1 LMAAA
6 ERTGAAEPAAAQDAA
21 VPESHPRAE
30 SLRIRHRLVRGFE
43 EGLVAAEGL
52 LAHGRGEALDYLL
65 GEKTGGAARQACR
78 AAAAA
83 LCASDRPVISVNGNA
98 AALCA
103 GQLVS
108 LAECTGSA
116 LEVNLF
122 YDSPGRRGAI
132 AGRLRRYG
140 AKRVLGL
147 DPERMAVLHGTDS
160 ARRMVDRDG
169 IFAAD
174 TVVVPLEDGDR
185 TAALKR
191 AGKTVITFD
200 LNPLSRT
207 AQTADISI
215 IDNITRAANVLLE
228 ECRNLAGEGGGDNR
242 NGGGGGAKSAAARI
256 VQGFDNKRNLA
267 QAVRQITGNLGRLQ
281 GMRRVAGG
289 GGGGGGGGGAT
300 ATAATAAADIIA
312 HGPQPE

>member
-1 LMAAA
+1 MAVVAT
-6 ERTGAAEPAAAQDAA
+6 ETGTAGHAAQDAA

-30 SLRIRHRLVRGFE
+30 SLRIRHRLVGGFE

-65 GEKTGGAARQACR
+65 GEETGGAARQACR

-132 AGRLRRYG
+132 AGRLRRHG
-140 AKRVLGL
+140 AKGVLGL

-191 AGKTVITFD
+191 AGKTVIAFD

-207 AQTADISI
+207 AQAADISI
-215 IDNITRAANVLLE
+215 IDNITRAIDVLLE
-228 ECRNLAGEGGGDNR
+228 ECRNLAGEKEGGGDSR
-242 NGGGGGAKSAAARI
+242 SGGGRGGAKPAEGAARI
-256 VQGFDNKRNLA
+256 ARDFDNEWNLA

-281 GMRRVAGG
+281 GVRAAASGS
-289 GGGGGGGGGAT
+289 GAA
-300 ATAATAAADIIA
+300 ATAATAPAAITA

>member
-1 LMAAA
+1 MAVVTAT
-6 ERTGAAEPAAAQDAA
+6 ETGRAVHAAQDAA

-30 SLRIRHRLVRGFE
+30 SLRIRHRLVGGFE

-65 GEKTGGAARQACR
+65 GEETGIAARQACR

-103 GQLVS
+103 EQLVS

-132 AGRLRRYG
+132 AGRLRRCG

-207 AQTADISI
+207 AQAADISI
-215 IDNITRAANVLLE
+215 IDNITRAIDVLLE
-228 ECRNLAGEGGGDNR
+228 ECRNISGE
-242 NGGGGGAKSAAARI
+242 GGGGGAKAAEAAARI
-256 VQGFDNKRNLA
+256 ARDFDNKGNLA

-281 GMRRVAGG
+281 GMRAAASGSD
-289 GGGGGGGGGAT
+289 GAT
-300 ATAATAAADIIA
+300 ATAATAPAAVTA

>member
-1 LMAAA
+1 MAAA
-6 ERTGAAEPAAAQDAA
+6 ARTGAA

-65 GEKTGGAARQACR
+65 GEETGVAARQACR

-83 LCASDRPVISVNGNA
+83 LRASDRPVISVNGNA

-103 GQLVS
+103 EQLVS
-108 LAECTGSA
+108 LAECTGAA

-132 AGRLRRYG
+132 AERLRRCG
-140 AKRVLGL
+140 AKSVLGL
-147 DPERMAVLHGTDS
+147 DPGGMAVLHGTDS
-160 ARRMVDRDG
+160 ARRMVDRNG
-169 IFAAD
+169 ILTAD

-191 AGKTVITFD
+191 AGKAVIAFD

-215 IDNITRAANVLLE
+215 IDNITRAADVLVE
-228 ECRNLAGEGGGDNR
+228 ECRNLAGEGGGDSR
-242 NGGGGGAKSAAARI
+242 GGGGGANLARI
-256 VQGFDNKRNLA
+256 VRDFDNKGNLA

-281 GMRRVAGG
+281 GMRAAAGG
-289 GGGGGGGGGAT
+289 NGA
-300 ATAATAAADIIA
+300 AATAITA

>member
-1 LMAAA
+1 MAAVTTEAGTA
-6 ERTGAAEPAAAQDAA
+6 EHAAQDAA

-65 GEKTGGAARQACR
+65 GEETGRAARQACR

-83 LCASDRPVISVNGNA
+83 LRASDRPVISVNGNA

-132 AGRLRRYG
+132 AGRLRRHG

-191 AGKTVITFD
+191 AGKTVIAFD

-207 AQTADISI
+207 AQAADISI
-215 IDNITRAANVLLE
+215 IDNITRTISVLLE
-228 ECRNLAGEGGGDNR
+228 ECRNLAGEDGGDGR
-242 NGGGGGAKSAAARI
+242 SGRGGGAKPTAAAGIARN
-256 VQGFDNKRNLA
+256 FDNEGNLA

-281 GMRRVAGG
+281 GMRAAASGS
-289 GGGGGGGGGAT
+289 GGAA
-300 ATAATAAADIIA
+300 ATAATAPAAITA

>member
-1 LMAAA
+1 MAVVAT
-6 ERTGAAEPAAAQDAA
+6 ETGRAVHAAQDAV

-30 SLRIRHRLVRGFE
+30 SLRIRHRLVGGFE

-65 GEKTGGAARQACR
+65 GEVTGTAARQACR

-103 GQLVS
+103 EQLVS

-132 AGRLRRYG
+132 AGRLRQHG

-215 IDNITRAANVLLE
+215 IDNITRAIDVLLE
-228 ECRNLAGEGGGDNR
+228 ECRDLAGEEEVGDYRSGGR
-242 NGGGGGAKSAAARI
+242 GGAKPAEEAAARI
-256 VQGFDNKRNLA
+256 ARNFDNEGNLA

-281 GMRRVAGG
+281 GMRAAASGG
-289 GGGGGGGGGAT
+289 GST
-300 ATAATAAADIIA
+300 ATAATASDAITA

>member
-1 LMAAA
+1 MAAA
-6 ERTGAAEPAAAQDAA
+6 ARTGAA

-65 GEKTGGAARQACR
+65 GEETGVAARQACR

-83 LCASDRPVISVNGNA
+83 LRASDRPVISVNGNA

-103 GQLVS
+103 EQLVS
-108 LAECTGSA
+108 LAECTGAA

-132 AGRLRRYG
+132 AERLRRCG
-140 AKRVLGL
+140 AKSVLGL
-147 DPERMAVLHGTDS
+147 DPEGMAVLHGTDS

-169 IFAAD
+169 ILTAD

-215 IDNITRAANVLLE
+215 IDNITRAADVLVE
-228 ECRNLAGEGGGDNR
+228 ECRNLAGEGGGDSR
-242 NGGGGGAKSAAARI
+242 GGGGGANLARI
-256 VQGFDNKRNLA
+256 VRDFDNKGNLA

-281 GMRRVAGG
+281 GMRAAEGG
-289 GGGGGGGGGAT
+289 NGA
-300 ATAATAAADIIA
+300 AATAITAD
-312 HGPQPE
+312 GPQPE

>member
-1 LMAAA
+1 MAGAA
-6 ERTGAAEPAAAQDAA
+6 TEAGAAEHAAQDAV
-21 VPESHPRAE
+21 VPGSHPRAE
-30 SLRIRHRLVRGFE
+30 SLRMRHRLVRGFE
-43 EGLVAAEGL
+43 DGLVAAEGL

-65 GEKTGGAARQACR
+65 GEETGGAARQACR

-83 LCASDRPVISVNGNA
+83 LCSSDRPVISVNGNA

-132 AGRLRRYG
+132 AGRLRRHG

-207 AQTADISI
+207 AQAADISI
-215 IDNITRAANVLLE
+215 IDNITRAISVLLE
-228 ECRNLAGEGGGDNR
+228 ECRDLAGEDGGDGR
-242 NGGGGGAKSAAARI
+242 SGRGGGAKPTAAARI
-256 VQGFDNKRNLA
+256 ARNFDNEGNLA

-281 GMRRVAGG
+281 GMRAAASGG
-289 GGGGGGGGGAT
+289 DGAA
-300 ATAATAAADIIA
+300 ATAATAPAAITA
-312 HGPQPE
+312 HGPRPE

>member
-1 LMAAA
+1 MAVVATEAGTA
-6 ERTGAAEPAAAQDAA
+6 EHAAQDAA

-30 SLRIRHRLVRGFE
+30 SLRIRHRLVGGFE

-65 GEKTGGAARQACR
+65 GEETGRAARQACR

-122 YDSPGRRGAI
+122 YDSPGRKGAI
-132 AGRLRRYG
+132 AGRLRRHG

-191 AGKTVITFD
+191 AGKTVIAFD

-207 AQTADISI
+207 AQAADISI
-215 IDNITRAANVLLE
+215 IDNITRAISVLLE
-228 ECRNLAGEGGGDNR
+228 ECRNLAGEDG
-242 NGGGGGAKSAAARI
+242 GGGGGAKPAAAAARI
-256 VQGFDNKRNLA
+256 ARNFDNEGNLA

-281 GMRRVAGG
+281 GMRAAASGG
-289 GGGGGGGGGAT
+289 DGAA
-300 ATAATAAADIIA
+300 ATAATVPAAITA

>member
-1 LMAAA
+1 MTAVVA
-6 ERTGAAEPAAAQDAA
+6 RTGAAEPASAQDAV

-65 GEKTGGAARQACR
+65 GEETGGAARQACR

-108 LAECTGSA
+108 LAECTGST

-140 AKRVLGL
+140 AKGVLGL

-191 AGKTVITFD
+191 AGKTVIAFD

-228 ECRNLAGEGGGDNR
+228 ECRNLAGEGGGGGDNR
-242 NGGGGGAKSAAARI
+242 GSGGGAKAEPARI
-256 VQGFDNKRNLA
+256 ARDFDNNRNLA

-281 GMRRVAGG
+281 GMRAGG
-289 GGGGGGGGGAT
+289 AGGAATT
-300 ATAATAAADIIA
+300 ATTAAAAITA

>member
-1 LMAAA
+1 MMAAA
-6 ERTGAAEPAAAQDAA
+6 AARTGTA

-43 EGLVAAEGL
+43 EGLVATEGL

-65 GEKTGGAARQACR
+65 GEETGRAARQACR

-103 GQLVS
+103 EQLVS

-140 AKRVLGL
+140 AKVVLGL
-147 DPERMAVLHGTDS
+147 DPEGMAVLDGTDS

-169 IFAAD
+169 ILAAD

-215 IDNITRAANVLLE
+215 IDNITRAADVLLE

-242 NGGGGGAKSAAARI
+242 GGAKPARI
-256 VQGFDNKRNLA
+256 ARGFDNKRNLE
-267 QAVRQITGNLGRLQ
+267 QAVRQITDNLGRLQ
-281 GMRRVAGG
+281 GMRAAA
-289 GGGGGGGGGAT
+289 GGGGAT
-300 ATAATAAADIIA
+300 ATAGTAAAITA

>member
-1 LMAAA
+1 MAAA
-6 ERTGAAEPAAAQDAA
+6 ARTGAA

-65 GEKTGGAARQACR
+65 GEETGGAARQACR

-103 GQLVS
+103 EQLVS
-108 LAECTGSA
+108 LAECTGAA

-132 AGRLRRYG
+132 AERLRRCG

-147 DPERMAVLHGTDS
+147 EPEGMAVLHGTDS

-169 IFAAD
+169 ILAAD

-215 IDNITRAANVLLE
+215 IDNITRAVDVLVE
-228 ECRNLAGEGGGDNR
+228 ECRNLAGEDGGGT
-242 NGGGGGAKSAAARI
+242 KLARI
-256 VQGFDNKRNLA
+256 VRDFDNKENLA

-281 GMRRVAGG
+281 GMRAAEGG
-289 GGGGGGGGGAT
+289 NGADAT
-300 ATAATAAADIIA
+300 AITAD
-312 HGPQPE
+312 GPQPE

>member
-1 LMAAA
+1 MAVVTTEAGTA
-6 ERTGAAEPAAAQDAA
+6 GRAAQDAA

-30 SLRIRHRLVRGFE
+30 SLRIRHRLVGGFE

-65 GEKTGGAARQACR
+65 GEETGRAARQACR

-83 LCASDRPVISVNGNA
+83 LRASDRPVISVNGNA

-132 AGRLRRYG
+132 AGHLRQYG

-207 AQTADISI
+207 AQAADISI
-215 IDNITRAANVLLE
+215 IDNITRAIDVLLE
-228 ECRNLAGEGGGDNR
+228 ECRNLAGGDGGDGRSGRGGGG
-242 NGGGGGAKSAAARI
+242 GGGGGAKPTAAARI
-256 VQGFDNKRNLA
+256 ARNFDNEGNLA

-281 GMRRVAGG
+281 GMRAAASGG
-289 GGGGGGGGGAT
+289 DGAT
-300 ATAATAAADIIA
+300 TTAATASDAITA